1 LIKELEIKIRNQNMR
16 VKHEISSIFELNKKI
31 KKKNQI
37 HERIKKISKEWGPNL
52 KKIKIRSL
60 IQW

>member
-16 VKHEISSIFELNKKI
+16 VKYEISSIFELNKKI

-37 HERIKKISKEWGPNL
+37 HKRIKKISKE
-52 KKIKIRSL
+52 
-60 IQW
+60 

>member
-37 HERIKKISKEWGPNL
+37 HERIKKISKE
-52 KKIKIRSL
+52 
-60 IQW
+60 